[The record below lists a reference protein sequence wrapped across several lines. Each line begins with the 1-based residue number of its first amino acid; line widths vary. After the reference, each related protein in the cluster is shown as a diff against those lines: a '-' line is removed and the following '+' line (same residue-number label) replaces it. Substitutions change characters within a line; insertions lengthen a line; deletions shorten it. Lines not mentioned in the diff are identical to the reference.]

1 MPYYVLNNG
10 FALRGWKGKPFGLG
24 YPNPHFV
31 DFFDKESYEVVYAL
45 DGRHDIREDE
55 LSEKQKKLLKRLI
68 EKKIA
73 IKSDGT
79 KNTINSLKQRKSL
92 KTFFLWQK

>member
-55 LSEKQKKLLKRLI
+55 HLVLGSIGINLI
-68 EKKIA
+68 FEKKQ
-73 IKSDGT
+73 T
-79 KNTINSLKQRKSL
+79 L
-92 KTFFLWQK
+92 